1 MIKQLLGAIYKKIIK
16 WWHKIWFE
24 AKLKATL
31 DTIEINNRIQA
42 ELELE
47 KTNQPIYKEHPIDS
61 KLQTGE
67 SQKLGGMIQL
77 TAPWYTDGLQP
88 PHSHG
93 STQASGLDDRM

>member
-47 KTNQPIYKEHPIDS
+47 KANQPIYKEYPIDS
-61 KLQTGE
+61 ELQTGE

>member
-1 MIKQLLGAIYKKIIK
+1 MILTLFKDIIK
-16 WWHKIWFE
+16 AIVIWWRKTWFE

-31 DTIEINNRIQA
+31 DTIEIDNIIQA

-47 KTNQPIYKEHPIDS
+47 KANQPIYKEHPVDS
-61 KLQTGE
+61 ELQTGE
-67 SQKLGGMIQL
+67 SQKLGGMLQL

-93 STQASGLDDRM
+93 STQAPGLDDRV

>member
-16 WWHKIWFE
+16 WWRKTWFE

-47 KTNQPIYKEHPIDS
+47 KANQPIYKEHPIDS
-61 KLQTGE
+61 ELQTGE

-93 STQASGLDDRM
+93 STQASGLDNRM

>member
-47 KTNQPIYKEHPIDS
+47 KANQPIYKEHPIDS
-61 KLQTGE
+61 ELQTGE

>member
-16 WWHKIWFE
+16 WWRKTWFE

-47 KTNQPIYKEHPIDS
+47 KANQPIYKEHPIDS
-61 KLQTGE
+61 ELQTGE

>member
-16 WWHKIWFE
+16 WWRKTWFE

-47 KTNQPIYKEHPIDS
+47 KANQPIYKEHPIDS
-61 KLQTGE
+61 ELQTGK